1 MLNQTQTMSGSSEVN
16 LKQTLRKLEYPLCA
30 QEALKKISK
39 FYPFTSKKNNL
50 LLKKKTR

>member
-1 MLNQTQTMSGSSEVN
+1 MSGSSEVN

-39 FYPFTSKKNNL
+39 FHLFSSKKEQSSSF
-50 LLKKKTR
+50 KKKQMSCSVPE